1 MPRRVE
7 RTFPDVLAIGVPSGI
22 TIAQS
27 RLTFTGQRGLVLI
40 GWGVLLTVSNSLT
53 RLFTGVQIVGTARL
67 DTPFPGAATGE
78 LQNNG
83 DEYLAWSWTSVLDPP
98 EGSFL
103 ELQTRQNTSVVIIP
117 ANGSR
122 LLAVSFGDVV
132 GEGPTVTP
140 S

>member
-1 MPRRVE
+1 MPRRAE
-7 RTFPDVLAIGVPSGI
+7 RTFPDVLQTGVPNGI
-22 TIAQS
+22 TIGQS
-27 RLTFTGQRGLVLI
+27 RVTFTGQRGLVVI

-67 DTPFPGAATGE
+67 DTPFPGATTGE

-83 DEYLAWSWTSVLDPP
+83 DEYLAWSWTTVLDPP
-98 EGSFL
+98 QDSFL

-122 LLAVSFGDVV
+122 IQVISFGEVV
-132 GEGPTVTP
+132 GEGPTVAF